1 MAAPK
6 RKKSKMLKKLV
17 SIANI
22 KKLKKK
28 INTKTFNQGDLMI

>member
-17 SIANI
+17 LITKLNNI
-22 KKLKKK
+22 KQKK
-28 INTKTFNQGDLMI
+28 IKINLTNVLSI

>member
-17 SIANI
+17 LITKLNSI
-22 KKLKKK
+22 KQKK
-28 INTKTFNQGDLMI
+28 IKINLNNTLSI